1 MAITLLYQEE
11 REQLAEIVKKMFS
24 RYETNTAG
32 GNVSVRI
39 NDQHISEE
47 ELLAILQK
55 QFRSEDE

>member
-39 NDQHISEE
+39 NDQHIIMTPTHMS
-47 ELLAILQK
+47 QK
-55 QFRSEDE
+55 YHCDIK